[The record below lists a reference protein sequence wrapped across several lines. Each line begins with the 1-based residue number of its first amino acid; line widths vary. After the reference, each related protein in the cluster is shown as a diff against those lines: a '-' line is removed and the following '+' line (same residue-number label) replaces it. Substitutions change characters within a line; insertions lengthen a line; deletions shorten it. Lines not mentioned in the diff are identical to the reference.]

1 MKEISDALIFICIS
15 SMYSVYSTEMEEKKS
30 IKSKSN
36 QNFPDFFLFL
46 GGKPALNWGIGLFSA
61 VCKPH

>member
-1 MKEISDALIFICIS
+1 
-15 SMYSVYSTEMEEKKS
+15 MYSVYSTEMEEKKS